1 MTIQQITLRQALPR
15 VFDGMQGDEAI
26 RASQVWLA
34 ELTLV
39 KGQRY
44 LIAAESGAG
53 KSSLCSFLYGNR
65 QDYLGEI
72 LFNSQSIS
80 EFSRRQ
86 WCEIR
91 QRNLAL
97 LPQEMRLFPELTA
110 LENVQLKNR
119 LTSRYSEQE
128 IIQMLERLEIGW
140 KANEKAGHLSIGQQ
154 QRVAVVRTLC
164 QPFDFI
170 LLDEPVSHLD
180 ARNNRAVVELVSEV
194 ARSQGAGIVSTSVGN
209 PLDLPNCTLIH
220 L

>member
-1 MTIQQITLRQALPR
+1 MTINQITISQALPR

-34 ELTLV
+34 DITFV

-44 LIAAESGAG
+44 LVAAESGAG
-53 KSSLCSFLYGNR
+53 KSSLCSFLYGQR
-65 QDYLGEI
+65 HDYLGQI
-72 LFNSQSIS
+72 LFNSQPVNT
-80 EFSRRQ
+80 FSRKQ
-86 WCEIR
+86 WCNIR
-91 QRNLAL
+91 QRHLAL

-119 LTSRYSEQE
+119 LTNRYSEHE
-128 IIQMLERLEIGW
+128 ILQMLDRLEIGW

-154 QRVAVVRTLC
+154 QRVAIVRTLC

-180 ARNNRAVVELVSEV
+180 ARNNQAVAQLVSEV
-194 ARSQGAGIVSTSVGN
+194 AESQGAGIISTSVGN
-209 PLDLPNCTLIH
+209 PLDLPNCSLIH

>member
-1 MTIQQITLRQALPR
+1 MTINQITISQVLPR

-26 RASQVWLA
+26 RRSQVWLS
-34 ELTLV
+34 ELVLL

-65 QDYLGEI
+65 TDYLGEI
-72 LFNSQSIS
+72 LFNSLPIS
-80 EFSRRQ
+80 KFTRKE
-86 WCEIR
+86 WCDIR

-97 LPQEMRLFPELTA
+97 LPQEMRLFPELTV

-119 LTSRYSEQE
+119 LTNRYTDQE
-128 IIQMLERLEIGW
+128 ILQMLERLEIEW
-140 KANEKAGHLSIGQQ
+140 KAHEKAGHLSIGQQ

-180 ARNNRAVVELVSEV
+180 ARNNQAVAQLVSEV
-194 ARSQGAGIVSTSVGN
+194 ADGQGASIVSTSVGN

>member
-1 MTIQQITLRQALPR
+1 MDSITLRQALPR

-26 RASQVWLA
+26 RASQVWMA
-34 ELTLV
+34 ELTLI

-65 QDYLGEI
+65 NDYMGEI
-72 LFNSQSIS
+72 YFNSHPIR
-80 EFSRRQ
+80 EFTRKQ

-91 QRNLAL
+91 QRHVAL

-119 LTSRYSEQE
+119 LTGRYSEHE
-128 IIQMLERLEIGW
+128 ILQMLERLEIGW

-164 QPFDFI
+164 QPFDFL

-180 ARNNRAVVELVSEV
+180 ARNNRAVALMVSEV
-194 ARSQGAGIVSTSVGN
+194 AASQGAGIVSTSVGN